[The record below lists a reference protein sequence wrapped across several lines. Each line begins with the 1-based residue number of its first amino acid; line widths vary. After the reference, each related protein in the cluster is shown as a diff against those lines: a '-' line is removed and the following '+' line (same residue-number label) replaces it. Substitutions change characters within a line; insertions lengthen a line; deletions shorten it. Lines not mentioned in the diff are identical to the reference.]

1 MILFCTDYIYY
12 MQKKNKIKIK
22 LNGKLIQVNKG
33 INLANLIN
41 KLKFPLNKIAIEKNN
56 LIVEKKKINRIVL
69 KSNDKIEI
77 VHFIGGG

>member
-1 MILFCTDYIYY
+1 MA
-12 MQKKNKIKIK
+12 KKNKIKIK
-22 LNGKLIQVNKG
+22 LNGKALSVDKG
-33 INLANLIN
+33 TKLVNLIN

-56 LIVEKKKINRIVL
+56 LIVEKKKINKISL

>member
-1 MILFCTDYIYY
+1 

-22 LNGKLIQVNKG
+22 LNGKVIQVNKG

-41 KLKFPLNKIAIEKNN
+41 KLNFSLNKIAIEKNN
-56 LIVEKKKINRIVL
+56 LIVEKKKINRIYL

>member
-1 MILFCTDYIYY
+1 MA
-12 MQKKNKIKIK
+12 KKNKIKIK
-22 LNGKLIQVNKG
+22 LNGKALSVDKG
-33 INLANLIN
+33 TKLVNLIN

-56 LIVEKKKINRIVL
+56 LIVDKKKIKKISL

>member
-1 MILFCTDYIYY
+1 

-22 LNGKLIQVNKG
+22 LNGKVIQVNRG
-33 INLANLIN
+33 INLGILID

-56 LIVEKKKINRIVL
+56 LIVEKKKLQKISL

>member
-1 MILFCTDYIYY
+1 ML
-12 MQKKNKIKIK
+12 KKNKIKIK
-22 LNGKLIQVNKG
+22 LNGKVIQVNKG
-33 INLANLIN
+33 INLAILIG

-56 LIVEKKKINRIVL
+56 LIVEKKKLQNIYL

>member
-1 MILFCTDYIYY
+1 

-22 LNGKLIQVNKG
+22 LNCKLIQVNKG

-56 LIVEKKKINRIVL
+56 LIVEKKKIKRIIL
-69 KSNDKIEI
+69 KSNDKVEI

>member
-1 MILFCTDYIYY
+1 

-22 LNGKLIQVNKG
+22 LNGKVIQVNKG

-41 KLKFPLNKIAIEKNN
+41 KLKFSLNKIAIEKNN
-56 LIVEKKKINRIVL
+56 FIVEKKKLKKISL

>member
-1 MILFCTDYIYY
+1 

-22 LNGKLIQVNKG
+22 IKGKLIKVNKG
-33 INLANLIN
+33 INLANLVD

-56 LIVEKKKINRIVL
+56 LIVEKKKIKRIFL